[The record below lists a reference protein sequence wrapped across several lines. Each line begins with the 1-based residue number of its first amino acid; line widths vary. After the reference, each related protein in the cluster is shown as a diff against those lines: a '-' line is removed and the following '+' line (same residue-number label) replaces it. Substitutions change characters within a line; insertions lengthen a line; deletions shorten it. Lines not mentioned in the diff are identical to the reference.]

1 MRSNPTFE
9 VIQRLFQK
17 NCRNF
22 ALRNMN
28 QYRMKQFIK
37 KITILFLM
45 LFSFITHAT
54 SQYRET
60 RRLLTDVQDYI
71 NEKPDSAIVVL
82 KSYRGL
88 AS

>member
-1 MRSNPTFE
+1 
-9 VIQRLFQK
+9 
-17 NCRNF
+17 
-22 ALRNMN
+22 
-28 QYRMKQFIK
+28 
-37 KITILFLM
+37 M
-45 LFSFITHAT
+45 LFSFTTYET

-60 RRLLTDVQDYI
+60 RRLLTEVQDYI

>member
-28 QYRMKQFIK
+28 QYRMKLYKENNHPIFNAIQFYHPRDIS
-37 KITILFLM
+37 I
-45 LFSFITHAT
+45 SRN
-54 SQYRET
+54 S
-60 RRLLTDVQDYI
+60 
-71 NEKPDSAIVVL
+71 
-82 KSYRGL
+82 
-88 AS
+88 

>member
-1 MRSNPTFE
+1 MRSNPTFD

-28 QYRMKQFIK
+28 RYRMKQFIK
-37 KITILFLM
+37 IITILFLM
-45 LFSFITHAT
+45 LFSFTTYAT
-54 SQYRET
+54 SNYRET
-60 RRLLTDVQDYI
+60 RRLLIEVQDYI

>member
-28 QYRMKQFIK
+28 RYRMKQFIK
-37 KITILFLM
+37 KITILFLI
-45 LFSFITHAT
+45 LFSFTTYAT

-60 RRLLTDVQDYI
+60 HRLLTEVQDYI